1 MDFPINQVRGRFPA
15 LGRTYNGK
23 PVAYFDGPGGTQFLD
38 TAIDAMCTYM
48 RQGGSNRHGNSPTS
62 PIGAETERLIAQ
74 ARDDMK
80 ALLNAH
86 DYEIAFGQNAT
97 SLMFQISR
105 ALAKKWTTGDE
116 IILTELDHHA
126 NIDTWRTA
134 AADKNV
140 VVKYVPVCS
149 KSLTFDFGALAR
161 LITPRTKLI
170 AVGAASNCIGTIV
183 DTKAVS
189 KMAREVGALLAV
201 DAVHAV
207 PHMYVDAQDLGID
220 ILFASAYKFFA
231 AHVGMAIIQK
241 DLFGSLDIYKIAP
254 ASDSIPDSLETGTQ
268 NHEAIPSISAAI
280 GFIAELGSGN
290 TLKERIISGYKS
302 IGEYEDEV
310 ANHIRAE
317 LVKIDGIT
325 IYQADESVPKTPT
338 IAFRAKGIEPRD
350 FCVRMSEEHSVFIA
364 CGNFYAQTLAEKLEI
379 NDSGAFI
386 RAGLAPYNTMEEANR
401 FLDGVKAIMQ
411 SL

>member
-1 MDFPINQVRGRFPA
+1 MDFPINQVRERFPA
-15 LGRTYNGK
+15 LARTYNDK

-38 TAIDAMCTYM
+38 SAIDAMCSYM

-62 PIGAETERLIAQ
+62 PIGAETERLIAK
-74 ARDDMK
+74 AREDMK
-80 ALLNAH
+80 VLLNAH
-86 DYEIAFGQNAT
+86 DYEVAFGQNAT

-105 ALAKKWTTGDE
+105 ALAKKWTAGDE

-134 AADKNV
+134 AVDRNV
-140 VVKYVPVCS
+140 VVKYVPVCT
-149 KSLTFDFGALAR
+149 KTLAFDFDALAG
-161 LITPRTKLI
+161 LINPRTKLI
-170 AVGAASNCIGTIV
+170 AVGAASNCTGTIV
-183 DTKAVS
+183 DIKAVS
-189 KMAREVGALLAV
+189 KMAKEVGALLAV

-207 PHMYVDAQDLGID
+207 PHMYVDAEYLGID
-220 ILFASAYKFFA
+220 MLFASAYKFFA
-231 AHVGMAIIQK
+231 AHVGMAIVQK
-241 DLFGSLDIYKIAP
+241 DLFNSLDIYKIAP
-254 ASDSIPDSLETGTQ
+254 ASDNAPDCLETGTQ

-280 GFIAELGSGN
+280 QFIAELGNGN
-290 TLKERIISGYKS
+290 TLKERIVSGYKAIS
-302 IGEYEDEV
+302 EHEDEV
-310 ANHIRAE
+310 ADHIRAE

-325 IYQADESVPKTPT
+325 IYQAGKDVPKTPT
-338 IAFRAKGIEPRD
+338 IAFRAKGITPRD

-364 CGNFYAQTLAEKLEI
+364 CGNFYAQTLAEKLGI
-379 NDSGAFI
+379 NDNGAFI